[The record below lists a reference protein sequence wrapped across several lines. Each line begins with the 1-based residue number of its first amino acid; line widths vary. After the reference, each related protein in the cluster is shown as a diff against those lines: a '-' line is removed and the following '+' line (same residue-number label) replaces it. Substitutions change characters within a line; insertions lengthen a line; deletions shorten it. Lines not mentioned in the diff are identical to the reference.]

1 MTRSPRRRLLVLAL
15 LALLALPA
23 AAQAYAPGRYHVKS
37 FDYVTVR
44 NAPSAYVI
52 ANLYRTT
59 KSGPNA
65 KGNYIDLVSF
75 GGNWGYGRI
84 GDPANAGNGVCG
96 WVLMPQMRRTTKPV
110 GHAGC
115 PDPNGLALAPSTLF
129 APDSYYRG
137 CDRGNQRRGCAGW
150 AAVTVACANPRAYG
164 NYDPVHGFRNRYGV
178 EPANRG
184 RSDAAFGYRYR
195 TKDGA
200 AVLVKDTSSPAG
212 GQASGAKRDYNLPK
226 WFFLHADCV
235 RRI

>member
-1 MTRSPRRRLLVLAL
+1 MTLSPRRFLLALAL
-15 LALLALPA
+15 LALLTVPA
-23 AAQAYAPGRYHVKS
+23 AAQAYSSGRYHVAKQ
-37 FDYVTVR
+37 DYVTLR
-44 NAPSAYVI
+44 NAPHAYVL

-59 KSGPNA
+59 TSGPNA

-75 GGNWGYGRI
+75 KDGWGYGRI
-84 GDPANAGNGVCG
+84 GDPKNAGTGLCG
-96 WVLMPQMRRTTKPV
+96 WVSMVLVQKTTKPV

-115 PDPNGLALAPSTLF
+115 PDPNGSALRPGTLF
-129 APDSYYRG
+129 AHDSYYRG
-137 CDRGNQRRGCAGW
+137 CDNGPKHRGCAGW
-150 AAVTVACANPRAYG
+150 AAETVACANPRAYG

-184 RSDAAFGYRYR
+184 RYNSAFGYRYK
-195 TKDGA
+195 TSDGA

-212 GQASGAKRDYNLPK
+212 SQASGAKRNYNLPK